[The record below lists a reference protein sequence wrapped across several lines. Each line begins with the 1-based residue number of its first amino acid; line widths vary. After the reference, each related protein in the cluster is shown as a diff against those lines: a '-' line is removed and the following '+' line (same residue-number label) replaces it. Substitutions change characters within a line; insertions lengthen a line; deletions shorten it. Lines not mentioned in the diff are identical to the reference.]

1 MQPHAIGRGVGLTGQ
16 IRRAVGVAGKI
27 SPSVVER
34 QVVTVNGKTVKVFA
48 VDRIS
53 DVLKRGEFGFH
64 ENLIVA
70 VVLMAHEAAVQL
82 DVRQIQ
88 AIPLKAFYRQPAVQ
102 RARQHLAYMCS
113 FEEDAA
119 FRHLADREH
128 GVGPGAVPEWTTS
141 MSVVGVTP
149 Y

>member
-1 MQPHAIGRGVGLTGQ
+1 MQTHAVGRGVGLPGQ

-27 SPSVVER
+27 PLSVAER
-34 QVVTVNGKTVKVFA
+34 QGVPVNGKTVKIFA
-48 VDRIS
+48 VNRVPDI
-53 DVLKRGEFGFH
+53 LKRCEFGFH

-88 AIPLKAFYRQPAVQ
+88 AIPFKAFYRQPAVQ
-102 RARQHLAYMCS
+102 RARQHLAHMCS

-128 GVGPGAVPEWTTS
+128 GVGPRRCFWF
-141 MSVVGVTP
+141 
-149 Y
+149 

>member
-1 MQPHAIGRGVGLTGQ
+1 MLGCPGRY
-16 IRRAVGVAGKI
+16 AV
-27 SPSVVER
+27 R
-34 QVVTVNGKTVKVFA
+34 QVVPVNGKTVKIFA
-48 VDRIS
+48 VNRVPDI
-53 DVLKRGEFGFH
+53 LKRSEFGFH

-88 AIPLKAFYRQPAVQ
+88 AIPFKAFYRQPAVQ
-102 RARQHLAYMCS
+102 RARQHLAHMCS

-128 GVGPGAVPEWTTS
+128 GVGPRRGFWF
-141 MSVVGVTP
+141 
-149 Y
+149 